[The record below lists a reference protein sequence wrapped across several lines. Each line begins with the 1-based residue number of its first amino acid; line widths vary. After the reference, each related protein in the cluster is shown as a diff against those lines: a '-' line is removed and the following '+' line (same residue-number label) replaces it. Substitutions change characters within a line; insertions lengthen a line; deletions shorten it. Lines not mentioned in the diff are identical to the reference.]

1 MVVTCRGGWK
11 LQMCLLRLCVSSV
24 MHPPYG
30 PVIHPPPNRLGLFQ
44 FAQRRQGGT
53 PMWGDITRVTLVF
66 LLRTKGKASLIL
78 GRYNYPHDKMTR
90 VASAYV
96 LSASP
101 QMSFGVH

>member
-1 MVVTCRGGWK
+1 
-11 LQMCLLRLCVSSV
+11 
-24 MHPPYG
+24 
-30 PVIHPPPNRLGLFQ
+30 
-44 FAQRRQGGT
+44 
-53 PMWGDITRVTLVF
+53 MWGDITRVTLVF